1 MTIGPLTNPAGRHAG
16 RHGSGLSR
24 RQNAHWIRGFMTF
37 QLARHGAGPVGGRG
51 RGGLGSR
58 IRGRVLKRQA
68 LMRNLLRSRSCGEPP
83 RASQAGGKRASVRD
97 VLRALTGA
105 YRGKASRGKRSTA
118 TRGVPHDES
127 GDGEETHREWL
138 AWLSLRPDPF
148 GQHRPPGLRKASRLA
163 AIIRPAC
170 RGFAESVTGRSSN
183 ARLS

>member
-1 MTIGPLTNPAGRHAG
+1 
-16 RHGSGLSR
+16 
-24 RQNAHWIRGFMTF
+24 MTF

-58 IRGRVLKRQA
+58 TRGRVLKRQA
-68 LMRNLLRSRSCGEPP
+68 IMRNLLRSRSCGEPP
-83 RASQAGGKRASVRD
+83 RASQAGGERASVRD

-138 AWLSLRPDPF
+138 ARLSLRPDPF
-148 GQHRPPGLRKASRLA
+148 GQHRPPGLREGFSIGGNYPAGLSR
-163 AIIRPAC
+163 IRRIGNRPILE
-170 RGFAESVTGRSSN
+170 RQAELTVKVSGRRVDARNHDTGGRSGD
-183 ARLS
+183 RRRRRTCQD